1 MEREAVLTVFDLLGD
16 AKVRDLD
23 TALVVDE
30 HVRALD
36 VAVYDVALVEV
47 TEAEQDLAHPVA
59 HERLFEGAVVTQQR
73 GNRASGD
80 VLEENVEM
88 ITINA

>member
-1 MEREAVLTVFDLLGD
+1 MEREAVLTVLDLLGD

-36 VAVYDVALVEV
+36 VAVDDAKFVQGLK
-47 TEAEQDLAHPVA
+47 AENLLR
-59 HERLFEGAVVTQQR
+59 E
-73 GNRASGD
+73 
-80 VLEENVEM
+80 
-88 ITINA
+88 